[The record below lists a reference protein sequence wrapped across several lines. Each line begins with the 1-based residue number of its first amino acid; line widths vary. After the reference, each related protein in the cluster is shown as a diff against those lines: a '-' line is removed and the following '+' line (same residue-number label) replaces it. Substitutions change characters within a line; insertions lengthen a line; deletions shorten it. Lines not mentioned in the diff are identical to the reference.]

1 MCMST
6 QQKQYRLQLGDKE
19 LVFSMGLLAQ
29 QCNASATLQCGES
42 MAFCTTTLSRDPE
55 DIDYLPLMVNY
66 QEKFYASGDIRGVR
80 FQRREGRPSEKEV
93 LTGRVIDRGLRPM
106 LNKHM
111 RNKIQV
117 MPTIMAYDGQNRVDV
132 LAANAASFTTAMS
145 ECPMYYPIG
154 TVRVGM
160 IDGNFVLN
168 PTTDEMEKSDLDLI
182 VTSSTQNV
190 VMIEAGGNQIP
201 DDKMYEAIM
210 FGKQYGQQIA
220 QFIEKVSKE
229 DGKAKLT
236 VEEPQLDA
244 ELVSKLE
251 SKYASTIE
259 ETMFADISKLD
270 RFAKIGDITKEA
282 KEMIEA
288 ENEDLVGQVSA
299 VIDKIV
305 KNTVRTQIVQNERR
319 IKGRSL
325 DQIRDLFCTTD
336 IIPRAHGS
344 AVFQRGETQGLTVTT
359 LGGPSDVL
367 YTDGLDG
374 EGSKRY
380 FHHYNF
386 PPFSVGEVSHRLAT
400 GNREIGHG
408 NLAEKALIP
417 VLPSYEEFPYT
428 IRTVTEILSSNGS
441 SSMASACGSTLSLMA
456 AGVPIKEPVAGIAMG
471 MMSDESQGIYKIL
484 TDLQDEE
491 DFGGDMDFK
500 VTGTKHGITAIQVDI
515 KLKGIPDAIIKQV
528 IDKAK
533 IGRMTIMEVMLA
545 AIPSVRGELS
555 SFAPRLISHRI
566 DPDQIR
572 EVIGK
577 GGETINKIIDETGVE
592 INIEDDGLVTIT
604 AKDGEAGAKAL
615 QIIKNITA
623 KPEVGKIYEGKV
635 VRIEE
640 FGAFV
645 QILPGKDGL
654 VHISMLD
661 DKRVEK
667 TTDVVNMGDMV
678 KVKLIEIDR
687 QGRLRLSMKDAK

>member
-1 MCMST
+1 MST